1 MLCTKCGYELDENA
15 TFCTQCGTNLNEE
28 VPFTEQPQA
37 PEQAETFEQTH
48 YEEQNQADYQ
58 YAQFDQPQPEYQYA
72 QYEQQA
78 TPSFQPPQEDNSKA
92 LAIASLVIGI
102 LTSFVSGTIIMPGI
116 GLALGIMSY
125 KKTKSAGL
133 PNEFAFAGIITN
145 AIRLVVSITA
155 IITAILIFILYFVFI
170 FLMMFMSG
178 TMSI

>member
-28 VPFTEQPQA
+28 IPFTEQLQA
-37 PEQAETFEQTH
+37 PDQAEAY

-58 YAQFDQPQPEYQYA
+58 YAQ
-72 QYEQQA
+72 YEQQA
-78 TPSFQPPQEDNSKA
+78 TPNFQPPQEDNSKG
-92 LAIASLVIGI
+92 LAIASLIIGI
-102 LTSFVSGTIIMPGI
+102 LTSFVSGTIIVPGI

-155 IITAILIFILYFVFI
+155 IITTILIFILYFVFI